1 MFKYL
6 CLEGYDDTLDNLVAH
21 RTDGQQKTLEKM
33 SAQAREDYMLSYS
46 LDIETNASDSLLNID
61 LFTDPFNYT
70 LKIRKDNELKDQK
83 IDLLE
88 TFNYL
93 IGLYV
98 RQVETIRGFKV
109 VRGKLRTGEKTL
121 VIWRN
126 TKEKSNEALD
136 EFFKKQKYNT
146 LDFEFDLIFVNGDNN
161 LENLRVAEDKWKV
174 RLIEEEFKKRM
185 FESAGV

>member
-1 MFKYL
+1 ML
-6 CLEGYDDTLDNLVAH
+6 T
-21 RTDGQQKTLEKM
+21 
-33 SAQAREDYMLSYS
+33 YML
-46 LDIETNASDSLLNID
+46 DVETKTSDSLLNID
-61 LFTDPFNYT
+61 RFNSPFNYT
-70 LKIRKDNELKDQK
+70 IKIRKDNELKDQP
-83 IDLLE
+83 IDLVE

-98 RQVETIRGFKV
+98 EQMENIRGFKV

-126 TKEKSNEALD
+126 TREKSNEDLD

-161 LENLRVAEDKWKV
+161 LENLKLAEDKWKV

-185 FESAGV
+185 FEQAGV